1 MVIATCT
8 ALCAGDVESQATV
21 FGGYRML
28 RRDFLWRVAAFCGL
42 SSLAGCGTI
51 MYPERRHQPRSH
63 QIDWKV
69 AALDGLGLLLFFI
82 PGVIAFVVDFYTGA
96 IYLPAGTPV
105 IAYPPP
111 PPGAPVYP
119 PAAPSAGYPQPWP
132 APPTNGAPTGP
143 AVTVPT
149 SQVPTHPPPANT
161 LNFTQQRVP
170 REELNLPRIEQVVTN
185 HVGQPVSLADSEAR
199 VSRLSRLDQYAE
211 QCRQHR
217 TNTKFGERVKNFF
230 KGLRQA

>member
-1 MVIATCT
+1 
-8 ALCAGDVESQATV
+8 
-21 FGGYRML
+21 ML
-28 RRDFLWRVAAFCGL
+28 RRDFLWRVAALCGL
-42 SSLAGCGTI
+42 SSVAGCGTI
-51 MYPERRHQPRSH
+51 MYPERRHAPRSH
-63 QIDWKV
+63 QLDWKV

-96 IYLPAGTPV
+96 IYLPAGTPT

-119 PAAPSAGYPQPWP
+119 PAVPPAGYQQPWP
-132 APPTNGAPTGP
+132 APPTDAPP
-143 AVTVPT
+143 AVSIPT
-149 SQVPTHPPPANT
+149 SQSTSNPPPANT
-161 LNFTQQRVP
+161 LNFTQQMVP
-170 REELNLPRIEQVVTN
+170 RGELGLPRIEQVVTN

-199 VSRLSRLDQYAE
+199 VSRLSRLDQFAE

-230 KGLRQA
+230 EGLRQA